1 MDFFCLFSPYLIRL
15 EISSWKRQCE
25 KPTQYEK
32 KPVWSHQAW
41 LFPVLWNVFLMRGD
55 IISSRKGLNFFSFVD
70 APISDYRERYRK
82 IKRPSPTARLQRDQQ
97 KLPSIANIHLLA
109 FDVAR
114 TDIEVETRGTD
125 LRSVI
130 LSKQTMAYFLLV
142 FFLCNALISVCRAC
156 SCLPSHPQ
164 NEYCNSAF
172 GEYASFLNIT

>member
-1 MDFFCLFSPYLIRL
+1 
-15 EISSWKRQCE
+15 
-25 KPTQYEK
+25 
-32 KPVWSHQAW
+32 
-41 LFPVLWNVFLMRGD
+41 MRGD